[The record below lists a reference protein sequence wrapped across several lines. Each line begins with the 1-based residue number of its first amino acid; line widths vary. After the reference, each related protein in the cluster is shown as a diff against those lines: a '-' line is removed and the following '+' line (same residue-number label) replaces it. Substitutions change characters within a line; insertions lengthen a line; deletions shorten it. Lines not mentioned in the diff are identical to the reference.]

1 MSYQRHLI
9 SSEKLKF
16 ALMNINLSTKILFHN
31 EATNWLNQRLEL
43 LADGVTPVFL
53 LADTNTYQLCYPK
66 IKSFFE
72 GFGDQM
78 HIIVLDAG
86 EASKSLDSCLR
97 IWKELLRA
105 EAGRDAILFNL
116 GGGMVTDLGGF
127 AASVFKRGIRTI
139 HIPTTL
145 LGMVDAAIGHKTA
158 IDFMGVKNPIGS
170 FYAAE
175 AVLIMTDFLTTL
187 PKNQLVSG
195 LAEVIKYGYIGNPDL
210 INLAHIEKMN
220 PKHSE
225 TIIRYCI
232 DAKQHI
238 VSADPNELGLRK
250 ILNFGHTI
258 GHAVE
263 ALAME
268 RNDMLLHGEAVAIGM
283 FCALWI
289 SEEYFQTA
297 TGLLKNYSGWYRAH
311 FKQFLIKP
319 ADTARLL
326 DLMRQDKK
334 NKGKNL
340 RFVLIED
347 VGKPRFDVGVPDE
360 MVKESLLIYMQQVKQ
375 YNQQKDN

>member
-1 MSYQRHLI
+1 
-9 SSEKLKF
+9 
-16 ALMNINLSTKILFHN
+16 MNKNPSTQILFQKDAIH
-31 EATNWLNQRLEL
+31 WLNQRVES

-66 IKSFFE
+66 IKSCFE
-72 GFGDQM
+72 GLGDQM
-78 HIIVLDAG
+78 HTIVLDAG
-86 EASKSLDSCLR
+86 EASKSLNSCQH
-97 IWKELLRA
+97 IWKKLLKA
-105 EAGRDAILFNL
+105 EAGRDAVLFNL

-127 AASVFKRGIRTI
+127 AASVYKRGIRTI

-158 IDFMGVKNPIGS
+158 IDFMGIKNPIGS

-195 LAEVIKYGYIGNPDL
+195 LAEVIKYGYIYNPEL
-210 INLAHIEKMN
+210 IDLAHIGQMN
-220 PKHSE
+220 PEHLE

-232 DAKQHI
+232 DAKQRI
-238 VSADPNELGLRK
+238 VSADPKEQDLRK

-268 RNDMLLHGEAVAIGM
+268 RKDALLHGEAVAIGM
-283 FCALWI
+283 FCTLWL
-289 SEEYFQTA
+289 SGQYSQKA
-297 TGLLKNYSGWYRAH
+297 VGLLKNYSHWYRAH
-311 FKQFLIKP
+311 FKPYPIKP
-319 ADTARLL
+319 ADTARLME
-326 DLMRQDKK
+326 LMRQDKK
-334 NKGKNL
+334 NKGNDL
-340 RFVLIED
+340 RFVLLED

-360 MVKESLLIYMQQVKQ
+360 MVKESLLNYMQWVK
-375 YNQQKDN
+375 